1 MSEQKKNDEKQHHVD
16 IIETQILRMSENS
29 KQMKT
34 WCIALVS
41 GIIGIYVQTGNW
53 FVLLIGL
60 GVVVLFTWL
69 DAYYLLIERKFRC
82 VYNDVVGLKNKGEV
96 KHEIDAYAMPL
107 GFYKQGFINH
117 VAPVVS
123 FSVWPF
129 YLAALIAVVVLLI
142 CNPVKKEDYAQ
153 KVQLVDS
160 SIKVDVQSPLNIYG
174 TDSVWVNNVDSVKV
188 NISAKDTLYVKCFNK
203 KVK

>member
-1 MSEQKKNDEKQHHVD
+1 MSDEKQHHID
-16 IIETQILRMSENS
+16 LIEAQILRMSENS

-41 GIIGIYVQTGNW
+41 GVIGIYVQTGNR

-60 GVVVLFTWL
+60 GVAVLFAWL

-82 VYNDVVGLKNKGEV
+82 VYNDVVGLENKGEE
-96 KHEIDAYAMPL
+96 KHEIDLYAMPL
-107 GFYKQGFINH
+107 DLYKNGFINH
-117 VAPVVS
+117 VSPVWS

-129 YLAALIAVVVLLI
+129 YAVALIAVVVLLI
-142 CNPVKKEDYAQ
+142 FNPIKKEDDAQ
-153 KVQLVDS
+153 KIQLTDS
-160 SIKVDVQSPLNIYG
+160 SIKIETPSALKVHGI
-174 TDSVWVNNVDSVKV
+174 DSVWVNNVDLVKV
-188 NISAKDTLYVKCFNK
+188 NIGAKDTLYVKSYNK